1 MVLGTYSYVGHLLCK
16 LKYILVDIELEAAYD
31 VFKNKQGKILT
42 TDLPLISSS
51 LGISLSETESEQ
63 VIKDAMGN

>member
-1 MVLGTYSYVGHLLCK
+1 MNKYDWLLLMVLGTYSYVGHF
-16 LKYILVDIELEAAYD
+16 IELEAAYD